1 MSVFRFH
8 LLVRF
13 GVLLAAFFV
22 VSPCA
27 ANSALTINI
36 SGFESDDGLAR
47 IVLFDSPASYQGS
60 VPPFLIVSV
69 PIRQAQATWSS
80 TEIPPGIFAAIVH
93 HDQNANDALDRPY
106 FELPIEPYGY
116 SNDVFKTFG
125 IPDFDAVKFTIADG
139 NNYQNI
145 NIQYN
150 PLAAPFVSLRPF
162 RNLIALT
169 LALVLPLVIFRS
181 LRRWLP
187 AWASDNR
194 LLGRLGL
201 TLLLFMTSSA
211 HFTSTGQMMFMLPDW
226 VPARA
231 LLIYATGVLE
241 IALAIALWAP
251 GLVQKTGWAI
261 AIMLVIFLPANIY
274 ASLISLPFG
283 GNEIGPGYLVVRVP
297 FQIFLVLWT
306 VWACD
311 LTQKSAGQTPAS
323 YQSRHG
329 ND

>member
-1 MSVFRFH
+1 MSVFRSNVFFRIGF
-8 LLVRF
+8 LLV
-13 GVLLAAFFV
+13 AFCFV
-22 VSPCA
+22 PPCA

-36 SGFESDDGLAR
+36 SGFENDDGLAR
-47 IVLFDSPASYQGS
+47 IVLFDSTASYQGN

-69 PIRQAQATWSS
+69 PIRQSQATWSS

-106 FELPIEPYGY
+106 FGLPLEPYGY
-116 SNDVFKTFG
+116 SNDVFKSFG
-125 IPDFDAVKFTIADG
+125 IPDFEAVRFTVADG
-139 NNYQNI
+139 SNQQNI
-145 NIQYN
+145 NVQYN
-150 PLAAPFVSLRPF
+150 LLAAPFVSLRPF

-169 LALVLPLVIFRS
+169 LVLVLPLVIFRS

-187 AWASDNR
+187 AWASDTR

-211 HFTSTGQMMFMLPDW
+211 HFTSTGQMMLMLPDW
-226 VPARA
+226 VPARM

-241 IALAIALWAP
+241 IALALALWAP

-261 AIMLVIFLPANIY
+261 AIMLVVFLPANIY
-274 ASLISLPFG
+274 ASIISLPFG
-283 GNEIGPGYLVVRVP
+283 GNELGPGYLLVRVP

-306 VWACD
+306 AWACD
-311 LTQKSAGQTPAS
+311 LTHKAAGQTPAS
-323 YQSRHG
+323 
-329 ND
+329 